1 MPSTTSRG
9 NYYKGK
15 TKKYYEALGY
25 QVQLTEFT
33 TMLLIG
39 GRKIYK
45 KIDIFGSDM
54 IAMNDRDIIFINSKH
69 AMTRESYNQVVYQGR
84 KEFKKYRFPSF
95 VKLELAVWETRKPPT
110 IIPCG

>member
-1 MPSTTSRG
+1 MASTTSRG
-9 NYYKGK
+9 NYYKVK
-15 TKKYYEALGY
+15 TKKHYEGLGY

-54 IAMNDRDIIFINSKH
+54 IAMNDKEIIFINSKH
-69 AMTRESYNQVVYQGR
+69 ATTRESYNQVVYQGR
-84 KEFKKYRFPSF
+84 KEFLKFRFPSF
-95 VKLELAVWETRKPPT
+95 VRRELVLWESRKPPV